1 VNFFRLPV
9 SAIGIVLRQPTG
21 AEDILI
27 MEGYA
32 DDAALAIALIKRLA
46 QAAAGCSLCWEDLP
60 VSDLDAILLRIRQ
73 TVFGDLIL
81 ADAAC
86 PVPACGKRIDLAFG
100 VNEYLEHHAPRRTRS
115 AEPAP
120 EAGWMR
126 LRGVPV
132 SFRFPTGAD
141 QLAVALDS
149 DPRAGLI
156 RRCIMPTDIPSAAL
170 RRVERAME
178 ALAPSLA
185 HNLNG
190 HCPECGASFE
200 VYFDPRQFTLR
211 ELRDQAV
218 FIYEDTHLLAEHYH
232 WPEAEIL
239 ALPRERRL
247 RYAQMVRASRS
258 AA

>member
-27 MEGYA
+27 LESRA
-32 DDAALAIALIKRLA
+32 DDAALALALINRLA
-46 QAAAGCSLCWEDLP
+46 QAAGGPSVCWEDLP
-60 VSDLDAILLRIRQ
+60 VSDLDAILLRLRQ
-73 TVFGDLIL
+73 TVFGDLIR

-86 PVPACGKRIDLAFG
+86 PAPDCGKRIDLAFG
-100 VNEYLEHHAPRRTRS
+100 VNEYLEHHAPRRTRL

-126 LRGVPV
+126 LRGAPV

-141 QLAVALDS
+141 QLAIALH
-149 DPRAGLI
+149 PNPPAELI
-156 RRCIMPTDIPSAAL
+156 RRCIMPTDIPAAAM

-239 ALPRERRL
+239 ALPRDRRL
-247 RYAQMVRASRS
+247 RYAEMVRAARS